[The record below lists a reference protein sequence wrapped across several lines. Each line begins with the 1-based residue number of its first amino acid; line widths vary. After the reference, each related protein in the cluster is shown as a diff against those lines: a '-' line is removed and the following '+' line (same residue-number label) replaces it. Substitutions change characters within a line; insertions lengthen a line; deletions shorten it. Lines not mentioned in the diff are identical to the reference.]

1 MVRRTAKLSAKA
13 VSARPPGRHS
23 DGGNLHLLVKPSGA
37 RSWVFRYAA
46 GGKRHD
52 LGLGP
57 AGSDRAATTLAEA
70 RHLATELRQQIRSGL
85 DPATL
90 RQRKANA
97 PKGKTFREVAK
108 LYLDA
113 HASGWRSAK
122 HGAQW
127 EATLATY
134 AYPHFGNLDVA
145 DIGTGH
151 VMDAL
156 RPIWHVKTETA
167 SRVRG
172 RIEAI
177 LDYATPLEWRSGPN
191 PARWKGHLAAMLPA
205 RAKVA
210 AVEHHAALPWVEV
223 AAFMAE
229 LRARDATAGQVLQF
243 TILTAARSNEAL
255 GATWGEIDLAS
266 AVWTVPAARMKAARE
281 HRVPLSPAAL
291 AVLRKAAET
300 RIGQGGDVFVFPGAK
315 ANTSLSGMSRA
326 MLLRRM
332 GRGDLTVHGFR
343 STFRDWCSE
352 NTAFDRDTAEAA
364 LAHTVRDKVEA
375 AYRRGDQLAKR
386 RRLMDAWG
394 GFCAQ
399 PPATRGEVTA
409 LRAAQ

>member
-1 MVRRTAKLSAKA
+1 
-13 VSARPPGRHS
+13 
-23 DGGNLHLLVKPSGA
+23 
-37 RSWVFRYAA
+37 
-46 GGKRHD
+46 
-52 LGLGP
+52 
-57 AGSDRAATTLAEA
+57 
-70 RHLATELRQQIRSGL
+70 
-85 DPATL
+85 
-90 RQRKANA
+90 
-97 PKGKTFREVAK
+97 VAK

-315 ANTSLSGMSRA
+315 ANTSLSGMSMA

-394 GFCAQ
+394 GFCAA

-409 LRAAQ
+409 